1 MLIINSSFTHFF
13 LLGFPGLTSTYYG
26 VVSALLLA
34 VFLAIT
40 VGNIFTLV
48 LIKLDRNLHKPTYLI
63 FCHLALTDLFFGTVT
78 LPRIIWRYWR
88 NEFLVAFPACF
99 TQMYFVHFLGA
110 THSFILM
117 LMALDRFVAICDPL
131 HYPTVVTNTGVTL
144 LCAISW
150 LMPAS
155 WMVAVVTQAVV
166 MPYCNSNVIR
176 QCYCDHFSI
185 TRLSCVQSQVLVLA
199 FPLAMFSLL
208 CPLSFIIFSYFAI
221 IVTVA
226 KKYGG
231 ESRGKALST
240 CSPQLLITG
249 LYYMPRCF
257 VYMANNQGYHF
268 TESVRVVVIMI
279 YSLLPAAVNPLI
291 YCFKMKE
298 IKENLKRKFQ
308 NRIRT
313 RTAPK

>member
-1 MLIINSSFTHFF
+1 MLIINSTFTHFF
-13 LLGFPGLTSTYYG
+13 LLGFPGLTPAYHG

-34 VFLAIT
+34 VFLAIAT
-40 VGNIFTLV
+40 GNIFILV
-48 LIKLDRNLHKPTYLI
+48 LVMLEQNLHKPTYLI
-63 FCHLALTDLFFGTVT
+63 FYHLALTDMFFGTVT
-78 LPRIIWRYWR
+78 LPRVIWRYWLDQ
-88 NEFLVAFPACF
+88 FLVAFPACF
-99 TQMYFVHFLGA
+99 AQMYFVHFLGA

-131 HYPTVVTNTGVTL
+131 HYPRLVTNTGVTL

-166 MPYCNSNVIR
+166 MPYCDSNVIG
-176 QCYCDHFSI
+176 QCYCDYFSI

-208 CPLSFIIFSYFAI
+208 CPLSFIVFSYFAI
-221 IVTVA
+221 IVIVA

-231 ESRGKALST
+231 DGRGKALAT
-240 CSPQLLITG
+240 CSPQLLVTG

-257 VYMANNQGYHF
+257 VYMANNQGFHF
-268 TESVRVVVIMI
+268 AESVRVVVIMM

-298 IKENLKRKFQ
+298 IKEILNKKFH
-308 NRIRT
+308 NRNRT
-313 RTAPK
+313 HT